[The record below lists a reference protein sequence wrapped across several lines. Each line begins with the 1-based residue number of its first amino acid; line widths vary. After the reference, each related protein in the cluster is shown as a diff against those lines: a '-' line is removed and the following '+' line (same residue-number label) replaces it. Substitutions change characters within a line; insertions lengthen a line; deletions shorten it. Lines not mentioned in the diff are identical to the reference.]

1 MTVQEVVAE
10 LESLGSPQI
19 KKIWMNY
26 GAQEPCFGV
35 KVEDMK
41 KILKRVKG
49 DHQLALDL
57 YDTGIADAMYLAG
70 LLVDDHKM
78 TEADLE
84 RWLRGASDGWV
95 ADFTVP
101 WVAGSSLH
109 ARPLAL
115 KWIHST
121 DDLTAATGWGT
132 YSSLMSITPDAKLDL
147 DEIASL
153 LKRAEA
159 TIHAQ
164 SDRVK
169 ASMNQFVT
177 FVGCYVQ
184 PLHTLAVETAHA
196 IGLVSVERKGSCKL
210 PSAVEQIGK
219 FVARGAV
226 GRKRKSAKC

>member
-1 MTVQEVVAE
+1 MTADEIVAE
-10 LESLGSPQI
+10 LRTLGTPQI

-78 TEADLE
+78 TEGDLE
-84 RWLRGASDGWV
+84 KWLRGASDGWV
-95 ADFTVP
+95 ADFTLP
-101 WVAGSSLH
+101 WVAGSSPH

-115 KWIHST
+115 KWIDSN

-132 YSSLMSITPDAKLDL
+132 YSSFITITPDAKLDL
-147 DEIASL
+147 DEITGL
-153 LKRAEA
+153 LKRAE
-159 TIHAQ
+159 TSIHTR

-169 ASMNQFVT
+169 ASMNQFVC
-177 FVGCYVQ
+177 FVGCYVL
-184 PLHTLAVETAHA
+184 PLHALALETAHT
-196 IGLVSVERKGSCKL
+196 IGPVSVKRKGSCKL
-210 PSAVEQIGK
+210 PSAAEQIGK